1 MDNEVELYFFL
12 ERLPNKMRVPSKLKI
27 IRDQELRSMAG
38 DPQMLLFFQYKPQQV
53 SYISQGLKMYT
64 LPNNTLSNSWNL
76 STNFHLQISAPSRIC
91 P

>member
-12 ERLPNKMRVPSKLKI
+12 ERLPNKMRVPSKLKM
-27 IRDQELRSMAG
+27 IRDQKLRSMVG

-64 LPNNTLSNSWNL
+64 LPIILCPTLSIC
-76 STNFHLQISAPSRIC
+76 LQIFIFR
-91 P
+91 